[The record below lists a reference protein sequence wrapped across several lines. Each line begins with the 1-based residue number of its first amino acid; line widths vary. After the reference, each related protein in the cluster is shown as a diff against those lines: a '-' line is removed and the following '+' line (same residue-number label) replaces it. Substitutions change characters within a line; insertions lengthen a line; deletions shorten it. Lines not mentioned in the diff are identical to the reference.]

1 MCRVAQCSCL
11 ENPRDGGAWR
21 AAVYGVAQSRTRLK
35 QLSSSSNGETHIENR
50 LMDTQGGKEGEGEI
64 YGKSNMETYNAIC
77 KIDSQWEF
85 VICLRKP
92 KRALYQPRGWDKEG
106 DGREV

>member
-1 MCRVAQCSCL
+1 MHWRRKWQPTPVFLPGESQ
-11 ENPRDGGAWR
+11 GQGAWR

-85 VICLRKP
+85 V
-92 KRALYQPRGWDKEG
+92 
-106 DGREV
+106 V